1 MYCKTFNL
9 NTMKKHIL
17 FVCLSLTTLNNT
29 IIAQCNPR
37 ATIDDDFESY
47 TAGSTAGMPTCWSSV
62 APLGL
67 MIGVRNTS
75 GESNSGDKF
84 INIYTFFTSNAT
96 VYIVS
101 PELST
106 IDGSHFAE
114 FYVRTAYTDVTVEY
128 GTLSDN
134 SSGSSFISAGT
145 ATLGNNVYTQITT
158 GTIVANPGHKYFA
171 IKFVAPTAHTGIKID
186 DFSWKSDNLS
196 IGNEGISNKPEISI
210 YPNPSNHFT
219 TIRLNQEGNYTLTD
233 LTGKT
238 IQQDVL
244 DYSGETKI
252 DVSELKN
259 GTYIIKIETKDGIYS
274 RKIIKN

>member
-1 MYCKTFNL
+1 
-9 NTMKKHIL
+9 MKKHIL
-17 FVCLSLTTLNNT
+17 FACLSLVTINKTLV
-29 IIAQCNPR
+29 AQCNPQT
-37 ATIDDDFESY
+37 TINDDFESY
-47 TAGSTAGMPTCWSSV
+47 TASSSAGLPTCWSSV
-62 APLGL
+62 APLGV
-67 MIGVRNTS
+67 MIGTRNTS

-84 INIYTFFTSNAT
+84 INIYTFFSSNAT

-114 FYVRTAYTDVTVEY
+114 FYMRTAYPDVTVEY

-145 ATLGNNVYTQITT
+145 ATFGNNVYSKITT
-158 GTIVANPGHKYFA
+158 GAIPANSGHKYFA
-171 IKFVAPTAHTGIKID
+171 IKFTAPTSHTGIKID

-196 IGNEGISNKPEISI
+196 IGEGISNEPEISI

-219 TIRLNQEGNYTLTD
+219 TIKINQEGEYTLTD

-244 DYSGETKI
+244 DYSGETKL

-259 GTYIIKIETKDGIYS
+259 GTYILNINTKDSNYS
-274 RKIIKN
+274 RKVIKN